1 MRGWSACCRRR
12 WLESVLF
19 AAALDEYGPD
29 ETFFGLLRTFR
40 KYPDCLNGCLG
51 GVFIDGAGELYT
63 KQAARELV
71 LAANLAGCAFPGKPL
86 VEGTGSLYNQHIQ
99 AGLLHLSWEQTYAH
113 QLAQL
118 AQRLL
123 QFELPSFDRPKLL
136 MLHASD
142 NMRSNTV
149 WLGKQV
155 LAHLPATFETKTIS
169 LQNGSIH
176 DCRGCSYEACLH
188 FAAQSRCFYGGSI
201 SDEVL
206 PAISACDAMLFLC
219 PNYNDAV
226 SANIM
231 ALFNRL
237 TNLLVKQDLY
247 QKYLYGIVVSG
258 YSGSD
263 IVARQ
268 LLGAM
273 CLNKTAILPPKFCL
287 MQTAHDP
294 GSVRTVAGIDAR
306 ITEFVK
312 PARLTKQ
319 AAGCKIALSFKA
331 SLNKRISPNAMRKKS
346 NAGHGHRE
354 PGMLG
359 SRRQR
364 LRERTLLSSNL
375 NRKRPQ

>member
-1 MRGWSACCRRR
+1 MEQELTLVRIGRSARLERLLPQALAGLRVKELPPERIASAAGCR
-12 WLESVLF
+12 LLF

-29 ETFFGLLRTFR
+29 ETFYHLLRTLR
-40 KYPDCLNGCLG
+40 KQPQCLSGCYG
-51 GVFIDGAGELYT
+51 GVIVDGSGELYT
-63 KQAARELV
+63 KQTARELV
-71 LAANLAGCAFPGKPL
+71 FAANLAGCAFPGKPL

-99 AGLLHLSWEQTYAH
+99 AGLLHLSWEQTYVRQMQ
-113 QLAQL
+113 QLT
-118 AQRLL
+118 QRLL
-123 QFELPSFDRPKLL
+123 TFAPPRFDRPKLL

-142 NMRSNTV
+142 NKRSNTV
-149 WLGKQV
+149 WLGEQV
-155 LAHLPATFETKTIS
+155 LARLPDTFETKTIS

-237 TNLLVKQDLY
+237 SNLLVKQDLY

-273 CLNKTAILPPKFCL
+273 CLNKTAILPPYFCL

-294 GSVRTVAGIDAR
+294 GSVRTAEGIEAR
-306 ITEFVK
+306 IAAFA
-312 PARLTKQ
+312 AR
-319 AAGCKIALSFKA
+319 IAELQ
-331 SLNKRISPNAMRKKS
+331 N
-346 NAGHGHRE
+346 
-354 PGMLG
+354 
-359 SRRQR
+359 RQ
-364 LRERTLLSSNL
+364 
-375 NRKRPQ
+375 K

>member
-1 MRGWSACCRRR
+1 MLIRIGRSARLDQSLDAVLSGMPVRELPPEQIASAAGRR
-12 WLESVLF
+12 LLF
-19 AAALDEYGPD
+19 AAAIDEFGPD
-29 ETFFGLLRTFR
+29 ETFCRLLRTLR
-40 KYPDCLNGCLG
+40 QNPDCLSGCFG
-51 GVFIDGAGELYT
+51 GVIVDGAGELYT
-63 KQAARELV
+63 KQTARELV
-71 LAANLAGCAFPGKPL
+71 LSANLAGCAFPGKPL

-99 AGLLHLSWEQTYAH
+99 AGLLHLTWEQTYIR
-113 QLAQL
+113 QITLLAR
-118 AQRLL
+118 RLL
-123 QFELPSFDRPKLL
+123 AFDLPRFDRPKLL

-142 NMRSNTV
+142 NKRSNTV
-149 WLGKQV
+149 WLGEQI
-155 LAHLPATFETKTIS
+155 LTRLPDTFETKTIS

-206 PAISACDAMLFLC
+206 PAISACDALLFLC

-247 QKYLYGIVVSG
+247 EKYLFGVVVSG

-273 CLNKTAILPPKFCL
+273 CLNKTAMLPPAFCL
-287 MQTAHDP
+287 MQTANDP
-294 GSVRTVAGIDAR
+294 GSVQKNPGVGAQLDA
-306 ITEFVK
+306 FA
-312 PARLTKQ
+312 ARLAQIQNVQK
-319 AAGCKIALSFKA
+319 
-331 SLNKRISPNAMRKKS
+331 
-346 NAGHGHRE
+346 
-354 PGMLG
+354 
-359 SRRQR
+359 
-364 LRERTLLSSNL
+364 
-375 NRKRPQ
+375 

>member
-1 MRGWSACCRRR
+1 MEQELTLVRIGHSARLERLLPQALAGLRVKELPPERIEQAAGCR
-12 WLESVLF
+12 LLF
-19 AAALDEYGPD
+19 AAALDEYGLD
-29 ETFFGLLRTFR
+29 ETVCRLLRTLR
-40 KYPDCLNGCLG
+40 KYPDCLSGSYG
-51 GVFIDGAGELYT
+51 GVIVDGAGELYT
-63 KQAARELV
+63 KQTARELV
-71 LAANLAGCAFPGKPL
+71 LAANQAGCAFPGKPL

-99 AGLLHLSWEQTYAH
+99 AGILHLSWEQTYAH
-113 QLAQL
+113 QLRQL

-123 QFELPSFDRPKLL
+123 EFEPPCFARPKLL

-142 NMRSNTV
+142 NKRSNTV
-149 WLGKQV
+149 WLGEQV
-155 LAHLPATFETKTIS
+155 LARLPDAFEIKTIS

-273 CLNKTAILPPKFCL
+273 CLNKTAILPPDFCL

-294 GSVRTVAGIDAR
+294 GSVRTADGIDAR
-306 ITEFVK
+306 ITEFA
-312 PARLTKQ
+312 ARI
-319 AAGCKIALSFKA
+319 AKIQTVQK
-331 SLNKRISPNAMRKKS
+331 
-346 NAGHGHRE
+346 
-354 PGMLG
+354 
-359 SRRQR
+359 
-364 LRERTLLSSNL
+364 
-375 NRKRPQ
+375 